1 MSSKKPQRYKH
12 HHQEQTNLY
21 NEQSR
26 PKYLIWIPFIF
37 AFVLYGNSI
46 TNDFALDD
54 LPQIVNHRM
63 VLQGWGGIGELLT
76 TNYWSASDQN
86 LGYYRPLAHVSFAI
100 ENAIH
105 GNNPH
110 IMHLIN
116 VLLYALTGMALFVF
130 LSKLFRRMPFF
141 VLVATLLFL
150 AHPVHT
156 EVVANIKSRDE
167 ILSFLNSTMALL
179 LAYNFAKNKYFPT
192 LVLALIFY
200 FLALMS
206 KETAMTTLAVVPF
219 MLYFF
224 TPKNGGKIA
233 SITLSFVIVSA
244 LFLALKY
251 YMIGTLSGDP
261 PNEMNVYPYKE
272 FSGRIPTMLYI
283 FGMYLW
289 RLVMPVRLLYDY
301 SYNQIP
307 EASWAN
313 PVVWLALIILFAL
326 AFFALKGLKKKDIFS
341 FAILYFGIS
350 LSVGLAFIITRGGI
364 MAERFLYAPV
374 LGFSLA
380 LSYLLFK
387 LLPREI
393 KTNRI
398 VYDFKPL
405 PSRVFVGILLAI
417 MLFYTGRTI
426 ARNPVWKDNFTLFST
441 DVVYGGKSALL
452 RKHYGSELI
461 NQAVAATDQAEKDS
475 LMKTGIAEV
484 EKAIEINPRFSEA
497 YFKLGYAYYQM
508 RDYDTS
514 IGYYK
519 KTNQN
524 NSLNLSNMAL
534 AYYMKG
540 EHGEALR
547 LLQRSL
553 QLNPYNATARTN
565 LPLVQNAFN
574 NKLQSMKNQK
584 SSDPKHYFDLG
595 NLFMDTQNYEEA
607 LFQFEK
613 AVKLSPEFVDALL
626 KSGDCYY
633 ALKKYDGAIRPF
645 KKVLEIDQHN
655 KEAAGKLSHL
665 YGLLGNTEMQQ
676 YYSNKSSGK

>member
-1 MSSKKPQRYKH
+1 MGKKAPQKH
-12 HHQEQTNLY
+12 QHNLHDQHREKPVPSY
-21 NEQSR
+21 M
-26 PKYLIWIPFIF
+26 IWIPFIF

-46 TNDFALDD
+46 MNEYALDD
-54 LPQIVNHRM
+54 IPQIVNHRM
-63 VLQGWGGIGELLT
+63 VQKGWDGIGELLT

-86 LGYYRPLAHVSFAI
+86 LGYYRPLAHVSFAV
-100 ENAIH
+100 ENAIY

-110 IMHLIN
+110 LMHLLN

-141 VLVATLLFL
+141 VLVVTLLFM

-167 ILSFLNSTMALL
+167 ILSFLNSIMALL
-179 LAYNFAKNKYFPT
+179 LAYNYAKNKYIPT
-192 LVLALIFY
+192 MALSLIFY

-224 TPKNGGKIA
+224 TPKKGGAIA

-251 YMIGTLSGDP
+251 SMIGTLSGDP

-272 FSGRIPTMLYI
+272 MSGRIPTMLFI

-289 RLVMPVRLLYDY
+289 RLVAPGRLLYDY

-313 PVVWLALIILFAL
+313 PVVWLALIVLLGL
-326 AFFALKGLKKKDIFS
+326 AFLAFKNLKKKNILSFSIF
-341 FAILYFGIS
+341 YFGIT

-374 LGFSLA
+374 LGFIL
-380 LSYLLFK
+380 LVTYLIFK
-387 LLPREI
+387 LLPRER

-398 VYDFKPL
+398 IYDFKPM
-405 PSRVFVGILLAI
+405 PSKVFAASLLVLV
-417 MLFYTGRTI
+417 LFYTGRTI
-426 ARNPVWKDNFTLFST
+426 ARNPVWKNNFTLFST
-441 DVVYGGKSALL
+441 DIAYGGESSLL

-461 NQAVAATDQAEKDS
+461 NQSVAATDPAEKDS
-475 LMKTGIAEV
+475 LMKIGIAEV
-484 EKAIEINPRFSEA
+484 EKSLEINPHFSEA
-497 YFKLGYAYYQM
+497 WFKLGYAYYQL
-508 RDYDTS
+508 RDYDKS
-514 IGYYK
+514 IEYYK
-519 KTNQN
+519 KTNL
-524 NSLNLSNMAL
+524 NSSMNLSNMAL

-553 QLNPYNATARTN
+553 QLNPYNTTARSN
-565 LPLVQNAFN
+565 MPLVENAFN
-574 NKLQSMKNQK
+574 NKLKTMQNEK

-595 NLFMDTQNYEEA
+595 NLFVDVQNFSDA
-607 LFQFEK
+607 LVQYQK
-613 AVKLSPEFVDALL
+613 AIDLSPDYKDALL

-633 ALKKYDGAIRPF
+633 MLKDYEKATQPF
-645 KKVLEIDQHN
+645 RKVLEFDPQN
-655 KEAAGKLSHL
+655 SEAIGKLSHL

-676 YYSNKSSGK
+676 YYENKSMGN